1 MIGRVGST
9 PRRGSDTRRHVAAW
23 ASVALVAVLAG
34 GAGCSA
40 ASKPPAARKAVAVAL
55 APTDPESAITVDGG
69 RVSVCSP
76 LGWSR
81 SPRSDDYLVRYTPS
95 QQKTFPAIVVNAA
108 DAPGGIQ
115 DVTPD
120 NHAEFVAAVAQ
131 DLAAT
136 FSRDGRSTLVKKPTA
151 VRLGDRL
158 GVSWTAPG
166 TAKVGGLKQPIER
179 SCVAV
184 IVAGRMVTVEAR
196 APKGKL
202 DDAGIAAAC
211 GVAAALAP
219 PAPVDAP
226 AEEPASAPPAV
237 EDAAAGEQPAE

>member
-1 MIGRVGST
+1 VSGQLGST
-9 PRRGSDTRRHVAAW
+9 PRRGSDTRRPVAAW
-23 ASVALVAVLAG
+23 PLVALLAVPAG
-34 GAGCSA
+34 GVGCSA
-40 ASKPPAARKAVAVAL
+40 ASTPPAPRPAVAVAVG
-55 APTDPESAITVDGG
+55 PTDPESAIVVDDG
-69 RVSVCSP
+69 RVAVCSP
-76 LGWSR
+76 RGWSR

-120 NHAEFVAAVAQ
+120 NHAEFVAAVAA

-136 FSRDGRSTLVKKPTA
+136 FSREGRSTLLKKPTA
-151 VRLGDRL
+151 VKLGGHL
-158 GVSWTAPG
+158 GVAWTAPG